1 MAKADVTIT
10 ISSHGKKHDFPG
22 KLRQYFK
29 DGEKRYVYTC
39 STYFNCL
46 DNCFFFLIIYIHIGI
61 FVVSVLVSLN
71 RFNPPVVHA
80 RSGQRMTMHVANQVL
95 ASMRYNHPKPQ
106 VNVFVLGTVY
116 ILGH

>member
-10 ISSHGKKHDFPG
+10 ISSHGKKHDFIG
-22 KLRQYFK
+22 KLRHYFK
-29 DGEKRYVYTC
+29 DGEKRYIYTC

-46 DNCFFFLIIYIHIGI
+46 DNFISLIIYIHIDI

-95 ASMRYNHPKPQ
+95 ASMRYNSPKPQ
-106 VNVFVLGTVY
+106 VNVLVLGTVY
-116 ILGH
+116 TLGH

>member
-1 MAKADVTIT
+1 MDKADVTIT

-29 DGEKRYVYTC
+29 DGEKRYTC

-46 DNCFFFLIIYIHIGI
+46 DNFISLIIYIHIDI

-80 RSGQRMTMHVANQVL
+80 RSGQRMTWHVANQVL
-95 ASMRYNHPKPQ
+95 ASMRYNYPKPQ
-106 VNVFVLGTVY
+106 VNVLVLGTVY
-116 ILGH
+116 TSGH